1 MRRVLR
7 GAGER
12 VAKAGGP
19 KPLFTYN
26 DFIFAFEHPSEGS
39 RQWKLGRDLIAIRML
54 ELLQK
59 RNLDLSQ
66 LPNEDEAGEEAETA
80 A

>member
-7 GAGER
+7 SAGER
-12 VAKAGGP
+12 VAKAGGS

-59 RNLDLSQ
+59 RALDLSQ
-66 LPNEDEAGEEAETA
+66 LPNEDEDDEEVETVK
-80 A
+80 